1 MKPYYELSI
10 LDCLYLEDSYVLGVE
25 ADKTSAIFTVE
36 FVLTEK
42 HSGYLLPKKG
52 QQYCY
57 KKGKLK
63 FEDCEAVSWA
73 KVNHVR
79 NIDKNLEID
88 MGNIDVFTFD
98 ENKYFL
104 SGDWGEIEI
113 ISENVS
119 LDFCVEVNEK
129 GSD

>member
-10 LDCLYLEDSYVLGVE
+10 LDCLYLEDSYVLGIE
-25 ADKTSAIFTVE
+25 ADKTSAVFTVE

-42 HSGYLLPKKG
+42 HSNYSTPKNG
-52 QQYCY
+52 QKYCY

-63 FEDCEAVSWA
+63 FENCEKVEWS

-79 NIDKNLEID
+79 NVDKNLEID

-98 ENKYFL
+98 EKKYSL
-104 SGDWGEIEI
+104 SGDWGELEVVC
-113 ISENVS
+113 EKVS
-119 LDFCVEVNEK
+119 LDFCAE
-129 GSD
+129 